1 MIAHAFFSRL
11 RRLFLGRTAAAAH
24 DVVLG
29 APGPAR
35 SARSAAKLARKAAQK
50 TRRAGR

>member
-1 MIAHAFFSRL
+1 MIARAFVSRL
-11 RRLFLGRTAAAAH
+11 RRLFLGRAAGAAQ
-24 DVVLG
+24 DLVLG
-29 APGPAR
+29 APGPTR